1 MRSISLN
8 QRSFPAFRE
17 GSLPHRRKTLTRTYS
32 RAGMRLFGL
41 LLFVAVSFLMSS
53 VIGLGTVIALASFP
67 SQMHD
72 VPSRVAEVL
81 LQRLPMDMASW
92 SPIWIGAA
100 FIAITQGAFLLP
112 TFSPIARSG
121 RPRSLRWT
129 VLAASGIAAML
140 SAAWLFAL
148 FGTISHFAA
157 IDARPLSDGT
167 VLAIFAAQL
176 VVPWI
181 VWHRWIS
188 RRAMRHDVPEAWII
202 RRVLAGT
209 GLLIAGTIPLDVIVR
224 RKTNCYCAEGSLFA
238 LTWGIGGAFWCFG
251 PAIFLGRTRR
261 MRRSLRGAFCRG
273 CGHARSPAGE
283 PICPEC
289 GLEHRFSLDGAAK
302 SG

>member
-1 MRSISLN
+1 
-8 QRSFPAFRE
+8 
-17 GSLPHRRKTLTRTYS
+17 
-32 RAGMRLFGL
+32 MRLLGL
-41 LLFVAVSFLMSS
+41 LLLVAVSFTMAS
-53 VIGLGTVIALASFP
+53 VVGLVTVIAIASFP
-67 SQMHD
+67 SELHD
-72 VPSRVAEVL
+72 VPTRVAEVIFR
-81 LQRLPMDMASW
+81 RLPTDIESW
-92 SPIWIGAA
+92 WPIWIGAA

-129 VLAASGIAAML
+129 VFAASGIAAML

-148 FGTISHFAA
+148 FGTIAHFAA
-157 IDARPLSDGT
+157 NNAPQLSAGT
-167 VLAIFAAQL
+167 VLAMFAAQL
-176 VVPWI
+176 IVPWI

-188 RRAMRHDVPEAWII
+188 RRAMRHDVPEAWIV

-209 GLLIAGTIPLDVIVR
+209 GLLVAGTIPLDVIVR

-251 PAIFLGRTRR
+251 PAILLGRTRR
-261 MRRSLRGAFCRG
+261 MRRALRGAFCRG

-283 PICPEC
+283 LRCPEC
-289 GLEHRFSLDGAAK
+289 GLEHRIPLDDAAK

>member
-1 MRSISLN
+1 
-8 QRSFPAFRE
+8 
-17 GSLPHRRKTLTRTYS
+17 
-32 RAGMRLFGL
+32 MRLWGL
-41 LLFVAVSFLMSS
+41 LLLVGVSFLVASL
-53 VIGLGTVIALASFP
+53 VGLVAIITLASFP
-67 SQMHD
+67 SDLQD

-81 LQRLPMDMASW
+81 FRRLPMDLDSW
-92 SPIWIGAA
+92 WLIWIGAA
-100 FIAITQGAFLLP
+100 FIAITQGIFLVP
-112 TFSPIARSG
+112 TFSPITRAG

-140 SAAWLFAL
+140 STAWLIAL
-148 FGTISHFAA
+148 LGTIWLFLGVFLP
-157 IDARPLSDGT
+157 PLAT
-167 VLAIFAAQL
+167 ETLLAVFAAQL
-176 VVPWI
+176 VVTWI

-188 RRAMRHDVPEAWII
+188 RRVMRHDVPEAWII

-224 RKTNCYCAEGSLFA
+224 RKTQCYCAEGSLIA

-261 MRRSLRGAFCRG
+261 MRHALRGAFCRG

-289 GLEHRFSLDGAAK
+289 GLEHRFPLTGAAK